1 MESQARRIW
10 CGALSWVR
18 RALHCTRRPALL
30 RLKRP
35 GRRSVKTSKTYD
47 ACRVSRTVP
56 NEDLEQEEEIGRE
69 DRGEEEVGKGEG
81 EWQEEGW
88 RKEEEDMARRRVLE
102 QG

>member
-1 MESQARRIW
+1 M
-10 CGALSWVR
+10 
-18 RALHCTRRPALL
+18 
-30 RLKRP
+30 
-35 GRRSVKTSKTYD
+35 
-47 ACRVSRTVP
+47 SRTVP